1 VLRHG
6 RTCKRRPAWRYHRRA
21 MAKSAAQTPWTEVA
35 AESLASAGYRR
46 GGARRAVVELLGRE
60 KCALSVIEIEDRLRD
75 ADRSVARAS
84 IYRVIDQLMR
94 LGLVHR
100 IEVGRGMARFEAA
113 HAQPEHH
120 HDHLVCDDCGDI
132 IPFRDEELERAIRKA
147 ARRVDFAMADHEV
160 LLHGHC
166 DACRS

>member
-1 VLRHG
+1 
-6 RTCKRRPAWRYHRRA
+6 
-21 MAKSAAQTPWTEVA
+21 
-35 AESLASAGYRR
+35 
-46 GGARRAVVELLGRE
+46 
-60 KCALSVIEIEDRLRD
+60 
-75 ADRSVARAS
+75 
-84 IYRVIDQLMR
+84 MR